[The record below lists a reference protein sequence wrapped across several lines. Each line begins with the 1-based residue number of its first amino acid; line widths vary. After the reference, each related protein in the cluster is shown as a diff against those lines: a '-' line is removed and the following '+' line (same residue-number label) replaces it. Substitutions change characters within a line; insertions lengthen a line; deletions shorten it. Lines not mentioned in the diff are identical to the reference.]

1 MMAFDSSRF
10 ECHAARPNDK
20 RRLNFHLAFCQPLHK
35 KHLYLLIRLRK
46 EYNSHMDSIYMIL
59 LSFSHSFYPFL
70 LYCLTKDGFFFFKKK
85 QLSRFKEF

>member
-10 ECHAARPNDK
+10 ECYAARPNE
-20 RRLNFHLAFCQPLHK
+20 K

-59 LSFSHSFYPFL
+59 LSFSLSFYPFL
-70 LYCLTKDGFFFFKKK
+70 LYCLTKDGFFLRKNNYHGLKNFSKIKKIIFF
-85 QLSRFKEF
+85 